1 VTQRFNKSFTQQEPL
16 PEEAIAAAVEV
27 MRSGELHRYGGSSP
41 ETGAAARLEQ
51 QFAQY
56 LDLPYCL
63 ACASGGY
70 ALAIALRSAGVRP
83 GDRVLCNSFTLA
95 PVPGAVHSVGA
106 LPVWVDTTPEL
117 TIDLEHLQRCAEDT
131 GAAFLLLS
139 CMRGHIP
146 DMERLLQVC
155 NERGICLIED
165 CAHTMGAAWK
175 GRKSGTFG
183 SVACFSTQTYKHINS
198 GEGGLLVTADPAMMA
213 RAVLYSGSY
222 MLFERHT
229 AAPEPSVF
237 EPFLMTTPNQSGRM
251 DNLRAAVL
259 LPQLE
264 RLDDNIQRWNRR
276 YQILEQRLRQSAEV
290 NLAPRPTEESYVG
303 SSIQFRLPQWSGD
316 AIGALVEACRDR
328 GVELKWF
335 GAPLPHGYTSRRDH
349 WLFFGAEDPVVDAGT
364 HPEVPGNGEIL
375 ATLLDMR
382 SPLTFSEA
390 DCECLASILL
400 EEIRRGGP
408 GAGGGRD
415 R

>member
-1 VTQRFNKSFTQQEPL
+1 VTERFNKSFTQQEPL

-41 ETGAAARLEQ
+41 ETGAAARLEER
-51 QFAQY
+51 FAQY
-56 LDLPYCL
+56 LGLPYCL

-95 PVPGAVHSVGA
+95 PVPGAVHGVGA

-117 TIDLEHLQRCAEDT
+117 TIDLEHLQRRAEET
-131 GAAFLLLS
+131 GAHFLLLS

-222 MLFERHT
+222 MLYERHR

-276 YQILEQRLRQSAEV
+276 YLILEQRLRQNADVS
-290 NLAPRPTEESYVG
+290 LAPRPNDESYVG
-303 SSIQFRLPQWSGD
+303 SSIQFRLPQWTGD
-316 AIGALVEACRDR
+316 TIGALVEACRDR

-349 WLFFGAEDPVVDAGT
+349 WQFFGAEDPVVDAGI
-364 HPEVPGNGEIL
+364 HPEVSRNGEIL

-382 SPLTFSEA
+382 IPLTFSEA

-400 EEIRRGGP
+400 EEIQRSAP
-408 GAGGGRD
+408 AAGVGRD

>member
-1 VTQRFNKSFTQQEPL
+1 MTKRFNKSFTQQEPL

-41 ETGAAARLEQ
+41 ETGAAALLEER
-51 QFAQY
+51 FAQY
-56 LDLPYCL
+56 LGLPYCL

-131 GAAFLLLS
+131 GAHFLLLS

-146 DMERLLQVC
+146 DMEQLLQVC
-155 NERGICLIED
+155 NARGICLIED

-222 MLFERHT
+222 MLYERHK
-229 AAPEPSVF
+229 AAPDPSVF
-237 EPFLMTTPNQSGRM
+237 EPFLMTTANQSGRM

-264 RLDDNIQRWNRR
+264 RLDDKIQRWNLR
-276 YQILEQRLRQSAEV
+276 YQILEQRLRQSADV

-303 SSIQFRLPQWSGD
+303 SSIQFRLPQWSGH

-335 GAPLPHGYTSRRDH
+335 GAPRPHGYTSRRDH
-349 WLFFGAEDPVVDAGT
+349 WQFFGAEDPVVDAGT
-364 HPEVPGNGEIL
+364 HPEVPRNREIL

-382 SPLTFSEA
+382 IPLTFSQA
-390 DCECLASILL
+390 DCECLASMLL

-408 GAGGGRD
+408 GAGVGRD